1 MTKKLLI
8 EKIKDL
14 SRIFY
19 EKPADEYD
27 EYILQTIK
35 NLIDEYLAKNP
46 EDTDARLRLVRLTY
60 NPRWE
65 DPELLV
71 KYLNEIFKYDPN
83 NIYTTLILAY
93 TEDIWGSGITD
104 RVLKKL
110 NNLSSKNSEIISMIE
125 LAKAWYYEEK
135 GDNEFYEKHLLS
147 SISHCNEHVRN
158 YKFLAYFYAEK
169 GKNDE
174 AKKLARKAIHN
185 VQVVYN
191 KDYYSI
197 TDIDMTDVEDFINE
211 RFKGTH
217 ITEPNLDS
225 IYELLK

>member
-1 MTKKLLI
+1 MDKKLLI
-8 EKIKDL
+8 EKIKGL

-19 EKPADEYD
+19 EKSADEYD
-27 EYILQTIK
+27 EYILETIK
-35 NLIDEYLAKNP
+35 NLIDKYLKKNP

-71 KYLNEIFKYDPN
+71 KYLNKIFKYDPD
-83 NIYTTLILAY
+83 NIYATLILAY
-93 TEDIWGSGITD
+93 TEDIWGGGITD
-104 RVLKKL
+104 RVFEKL
-110 NNLSSKNSEIISMIE
+110 NNLSSENPEILSIIE

-135 GDNEFYEKHLLS
+135 DDKELYEKHLLG
-147 SISHCNEHVRN
+147 SIGYCNKHVKN
-158 YKFLAYFYAEK
+158 YKFLAYFYAQK
-169 GKNDE
+169 GKNNE
-174 AKKLARKAIHN
+174 SKQLARKAIHN
-185 VQVVYN
+185 VEVIYN

-197 TDIDMTDVEDFINE
+197 IDIDMTDVEDFINE

-217 ITEPNLDS
+217 ITESNLKS